1 MGRLKQRQLSCGHH
15 QLNPNQSANWLCSIF
30 LCAQLSC
37 FIASF
42 AFAPKLM
49 SANRFRPFG
58 ISSMHTLPRI
68 HTTWVATPSSDFEV
82 HTAAQ
87 ITTATTRRRLV
98 GRVTEQNR
106 LFNRNWR
113 MSPISTEQTLQHRI
127 GFQFDFA
134 GRNST

>member
-1 MGRLKQRQLSCGHH
+1 MGRLKQRQLSFGHN
-15 QLNPNQSANWLCSIF
+15 QLIPNQSANWLCSIF

-68 HTTWVATPSSDFEV
+68 HTTWVTTPSSDFDM

-87 ITTATTRRRLV
+87 ITTATILTRLV
-98 GRVTEQNR
+98 GQATEC
-106 LFNRNWR
+106 
-113 MSPISTEQTLQHRI
+113 
-127 GFQFDFA
+127 GC
-134 GRNST
+134 